1 MYTMELIIA
10 VTLVALLFV
19 FIRISW
25 TLKEIHDA
33 MVASSTVAPAV
44 KMDVEKIASLSEAK
58 KQQEAGEPAIDP
70 EEIVAVIA
78 VANQALREAV

>member
-1 MYTMELIIA
+1 MYAIELIIS

-33 MVASSTVAPAV
+33 MVAASTVTPTV
-44 KMDVEKIASLSEAK
+44 KVDVEKIASLSEAQ
-58 KQQEAGEPAIDP
+58 QQEAAEPSIDP

>member
-1 MYTMELIIA
+1 MYAMELIIA

-25 TLKEIHDA
+25 TLKEIHDT
-33 MVASSTVAPAV
+33 MVAASAFSPTVKV
-44 KMDVEKIASLSEAK
+44 DVEKITSLSEAQ
-58 KQQEAGEPAIDP
+58 KQQEAEEPAIDP

>member
-1 MYTMELIIA
+1 MYAMELIIS

-33 MVASSTVAPAV
+33 MIAVSTVTPTV
-44 KMDVEKIASLSEAK
+44 KVDVEKIASLSEAQ
-58 KQQEAGEPAIDP
+58 QQEAAEPSIDP

>member
-1 MYTMELIIA
+1 MYAMEVIIA
-10 VTLVALLFV
+10 ATLVALLFV

-33 MVASSTVAPAV
+33 MVATSTVAPTV
-44 KMDVEKIASLSEAK
+44 KLDVEKISSLAEAH
-58 KQQEAGEPAIDP
+58 QQEQAESALDP

-78 VANQALREAV
+78 VAHQALREAI

>member
-1 MYTMELIIA
+1 MYAMELIIA

-33 MVASSTVAPAV
+33 MVASSTVTPTV
-44 KMDVEKIASLSEAK
+44 KVDVEKIASLSEAQ
-58 KQQEAGEPAIDP
+58 QQEAAESAIDP